1 MRRMPFCR
9 YAKKDCF
16 VLMRRMPVLFQC
28 GECPFCLRVENACF
42 VPMRRCVFLSKCK
55 ECLFCRNAENA
66 CLILMAENACFVF
79 LQSMLILSQYGEY
92 CSWFVSVRIII
103 GFFSS
108 SFSHCG
114 YAGYVA
120 VNLLSCFSKPATHV
134 KTKSRFHI
142 FPKVKMPSSL
152 ELRLKLSPLP

>member
-66 CLILMAENACFVF
+66 CLILMAENACFVPMMIVLVLFQRGECLFCLLAEHAYFVPIRRILF
-79 LQSMLILSQYGEY
+79 LVCFRAEDNRFFFL
-92 CSWFVSVRIII
+92 F
-103 GFFSS
+103 FFSLRICRLCRS
-108 SFSHCG
+108 EP
-114 YAGYVA
+114 VE
-120 VNLLSCFSKPATHV
+120 LLFKACNP
-134 KTKSRFHI
+134 R
-142 FPKVKMPSSL
+142 
-152 ELRLKLSPLP
+152 